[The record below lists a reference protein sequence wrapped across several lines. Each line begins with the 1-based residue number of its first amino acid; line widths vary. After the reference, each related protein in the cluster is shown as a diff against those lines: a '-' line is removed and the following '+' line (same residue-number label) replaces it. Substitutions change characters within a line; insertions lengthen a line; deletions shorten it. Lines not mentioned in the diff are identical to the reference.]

1 MGLSPTPRIR
11 NERVPL
17 YGTVFYYL
25 ELSRQDVY
33 PVKVAGPVETE
44 EMSRNRASD
53 LQEEAAGTG
62 TLGKAMAVLEAVAMA
77 DRPQRFTD
85 ILQSVRQPRGTL
97 HRLLGH
103 LVEEGLLVQRRD
115 LSYEPGLRLLKFAYR
130 SWSGNRFRDIA
141 EPHLLRLHE
150 LTGETVHLGILRET
164 EIIYVDKVESRQ
176 TVRMSSQIGK
186 ASPAYC
192 TGIGKA
198 ALSSLSPSEL
208 ERIAAK
214 LEFRPFTA
222 RTHRSAQS
230 LLAEIEEIRRDG
242 HAFDREEHEAEI
254 CCVAAPIAVQEQDLV
269 AGVSVTGP
277 SYRVNMEQ
285 LAAWAADVRRAASAI
300 EEEVRIRLGPRR
312 DGR

>member
-1 MGLSPTPRIR
+1 MRMKEKKEDDMEGDP
-11 NERVPL
+11 
-17 YGTVFYYL
+17 
-25 ELSRQDVY
+25 
-33 PVKVAGPVETE
+33 
-44 EMSRNRASD
+44 
-53 LQEEAAGTG
+53 AGTG

-85 ILQSVRQPRGTL
+85 ILQIVRQPRGTL

-130 SWSGNRFRDIA
+130 SWSGNRFREIA
-141 EPHLLRLHE
+141 APYLLHLHQ
-150 LTGETVHLGILRET
+150 LTGETVHLGLLREA

-198 ALSSLSPSEL
+198 ALSVLPGGEL
-208 ERIAAK
+208 QRISTGM
-214 LEFRPFTA
+214 EFHPFTA
-222 RTHRSAQS
+222 QTHRSIES
-230 LLAEIEEIRRDG
+230 LLAEIEEIRHDG

-254 CCVAAPIAVQEQDLV
+254 CCVAAPISVPEHDLV
-269 AGVSVTGP
+269 GGISVTGP
-277 SYRVNMEQ
+277 SYRVSLKQ
-285 LAAWAADVRRAASAI
+285 LTAWAQDVRKVAAEI
-300 EEEVRIRLGPRR
+300 EEEVRIRLGP
-312 DGR
+312 GRETGAAAPRVLSDAQRSS

>member
-1 MGLSPTPRIR
+1 MKMER
-11 NERVPL
+11 NKR
-17 YGTVFYYL
+17 
-25 ELSRQDVY
+25 
-33 PVKVAGPVETE
+33 
-44 EMSRNRASD
+44 SD
-53 LQEEAAGTG
+53 AEGEAVGTG

-115 LSYEPGLRLLKFAYR
+115 LAYEPGLRLLKFAYR

-141 EPHLLRLHE
+141 EPHLLRLHQ
-150 LTGETVHLGILRET
+150 LTGETVHLGVLRET
-164 EIIYVDKVESRQ
+164 EIIYVDKVESQQ

-198 ALSSLSPSEL
+198 ALSSLTQSEL
-208 ERIAAK
+208 ERLAARM
-214 LEFRPFTA
+214 EFRPFTPH
-222 RTHRSAQS
+222 THHSAGS
-230 LLAEIEEIRRDG
+230 LLAEIEEIRRNG

-254 CCVAAPIAVQEQDLV
+254 CCVAAPITVREHDLV
-269 AGVSVTGP
+269 AGISVTGP
-277 SYRVNMEQ
+277 SYRVNMAQ
-285 LAAWAADVRRAASAI
+285 LVVWAADVRKAAAEI
-300 EEEVRIRLGPRR
+300 EEEVRIRLGPGR
-312 DGR
+312 DGPRITLR

>member
-1 MGLSPTPRIR
+1 MRMKQKKEDDMEGDP
-11 NERVPL
+11 
-17 YGTVFYYL
+17 
-25 ELSRQDVY
+25 
-33 PVKVAGPVETE
+33 
-44 EMSRNRASD
+44 
-53 LQEEAAGTG
+53 AGTG

-85 ILQSVRQPRGTL
+85 ILQTVRQPRGTL

-130 SWSGNRFRDIA
+130 SWSGNRFREIA
-141 EPHLLRLHE
+141 APYLLHLHQ
-150 LTGETVHLGILRET
+150 LTGETVHLGLLREA

-198 ALSSLSPSEL
+198 ALSVLPGGEL
-208 ERIAAK
+208 QRISTGM
-214 LEFRPFTA
+214 EFHPFTA
-222 RTHRSAQS
+222 QTHRSIES
-230 LLAEIEEIRRDG
+230 LLAEIEEIRHDG

-254 CCVAAPIAVQEQDLV
+254 CCVAAPISVPEHDLV
-269 AGVSVTGP
+269 GGSRSPAPPIGS
-277 SYRVNMEQ
+277 
-285 LAAWAADVRRAASAI
+285 ASSN
-300 EEEVRIRLGPRR
+300 
-312 DGR
+312 

>member
-1 MGLSPTPRIR
+1 MDRKIVTD
-11 NERVPL
+11 
-17 YGTVFYYL
+17 L
-25 ELSRQDVY
+25 ESE
-33 PVKVAGPVETE
+33 GP
-44 EMSRNRASD
+44 
-53 LQEEAAGTG
+53 GTG
-62 TLGKAMAVLEAVAMA
+62 TLGKAMAVLEAVATA
-77 DRPQRFTD
+77 DRPLRFTD

-103 LVEEGLLVQRRD
+103 LIDEGLVVQRND
-115 LSYEPGLRLLKFAYR
+115 LSYEPGLRLLKLAYR
-130 SWSGNRFRDIA
+130 SWSGNQFRDIA

-198 ALSSLSPSEL
+198 ALSSLARGEL

-214 LEFRPFTA
+214 TQFVPFTE
-222 RTHRSAQS
+222 RTHRSATS
-230 LLAEIEEIRRDG
+230 LLAEIEEIRHQG

-254 CCVAAPIAVQEQDLV
+254 CCVAAPIVVPEHELV
-269 AGVSVTGP
+269 AGISVTGP
-277 SYRVNMEQ
+277 SYRVTMPQ
-285 LAAWAADVRRAASAI
+285 LAAWAADVRNAAGKI
-300 EEEVRIRLGPRR
+300 EEEARFRLGP
-312 DGR
+312 GRVGR